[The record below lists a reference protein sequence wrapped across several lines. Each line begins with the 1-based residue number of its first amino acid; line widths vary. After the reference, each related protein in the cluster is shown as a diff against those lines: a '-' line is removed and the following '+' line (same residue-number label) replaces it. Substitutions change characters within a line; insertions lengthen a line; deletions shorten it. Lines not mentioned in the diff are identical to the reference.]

1 MRQLQDANSNAKHSQ
16 AWTLINDITQR
27 KSANKGKLAGETEKE
42 RIENWYKHFC
52 GLLGAKPSEDAG
64 KNFNVKA
71 VLPPQNIETGS
82 FTKQE
87 FEKAKSSLK
96 MGKACGP
103 DGIPPEVF
111 RLCDFDD
118 LLLEFCNDTLLKRD
132 KPEQWSTLYL
142 IPVPKSGD
150 LSLTENY
157 RGIALT
163 CVIMKLY
170 NKMLLNRIR
179 PHIDR
184 YLRKNQNGFR
194 AGRSTVSQVLAL
206 RRIIE
211 GLKSKNLSAIIT
223 FVDFKK
229 AFDSIN
235 REIMFKILAAYG
247 IPQLIVDAIAII
259 YDNVKAKVLSPDG
272 ETDWFNLFVGV
283 LQGDT
288 LAPYLFIIV
297 LDYVMRQATEGME
310 EELGLTLKKRQS
322 RRIGAQSVTDLDFA
336 DDLALLSNLVEE
348 AQELLN
354 RVEIS
359 AKSVGL
365 LINGKKTE
373 VMPINYSDPVI
384 LYTLSKEILK
394 IVEDFK
400 YLGSRTA
407 NTEKDIAVRK
417 ALAWKALNKL
427 DKIWKSILSDE
438 VKLNTFT
445 TLIESILLYGCES
458 WTLTQAQS
466 KRLDGCYTRMLRKVQ
481 NKGWKDHGKISNSVL
496 YGKIPRLTPKQ
507 PFCDFGRRKWA
518 ICPPPIGRRPMGN
531 PVTWTFLA

>member
-1 MRQLQDANSNAKHSQ
+1 MQDEHNNAKHSQ

-42 RIENWYKHFC
+42 RIKNWYKHFC

-64 KNFNVKA
+64 KNFDAKT
-71 VLPPQNIETGS
+71 VLPPQNIETGP

-179 PHIDR
+179 PHIDK

-235 REIMFKILAAYG
+235 REIMFKTLAAYG
-247 IPQLIVDAIAII
+247 IPQSVVDAIAII
-259 YDNVKAKVLSPDG
+259 YDNARAKVLSPNG

-283 LQGDT
+283 LQDET
-288 LAPYLFIIV
+288 LVPYLFIIV
-297 LDYVMRQATEGME
+297 LDYVMRQATEGKE

-336 DDLALLSNLVEE
+336 DDLALL
-348 AQELLN
+348 
-354 RVEIS
+354 
-359 AKSVGL
+359 
-365 LINGKKTE
+365 
-373 VMPINYSDPVI
+373 
-384 LYTLSKEILK
+384 
-394 IVEDFK
+394 
-400 YLGSRTA
+400 
-407 NTEKDIAVRK
+407 
-417 ALAWKALNKL
+417 
-427 DKIWKSILSDE
+427 
-438 VKLNTFT
+438 
-445 TLIESILLYGCES
+445 
-458 WTLTQAQS
+458 
-466 KRLDGCYTRMLRKVQ
+466 
-481 NKGWKDHGKISNSVL
+481 
-496 YGKIPRLTPKQ
+496 
-507 PFCDFGRRKWA
+507 
-518 ICPPPIGRRPMGN
+518 
-531 PVTWTFLA
+531 